1 MVVGWCVYRPTR
13 NWQPTKSRTIHP
25 LKFRHVGIADSLK
38 NITPSDVSCVRAKAF
53 QILFRGFIF
62 FFFFKTL
69 FILYYEILFQELLN
83 FCVTLNSIE
92 LLWFCIKKMFL
103 IIVSRKIN
111 LFIGSIFK
119 NSEDRWRRRTRL
131 FSVSTIMRYNVFKKS
146 EFEGLII
153 VIYIY
158 TDENRKRNQS
168 STVGV

>member
-38 NITPSDVSCVRAKAF
+38 NITPSDDTHVSCVRAKAF

-119 NSEDRWRRRTRL
+119 NSEDR
-131 FSVSTIMRYNVFKKS
+131 
-146 EFEGLII
+146 
-153 VIYIY
+153 
-158 TDENRKRNQS
+158 
-168 STVGV
+168 